1 MTPLALLTLAAFTSI
16 TPANAHVDLGA
27 TPGVDARKAYAA
39 ELAGDAAGRTSLL
52 ADEGS
57 SGFVKGK
64 FTLSDGGPNTLMIG
78 GFIQS
83 RYQANFRDTASSDS
97 DYTGGF
103 QINRARLKFNG
114 SVWDKAFTYNIL
126 TELVSSSGSATLLDA
141 EAKYTFENKVYVR
154 AGQFK
159 PMFNREELISDVYQL
174 TAERSTTNSV
184 FSLTRTQGA
193 GVGWSGSQFRAA
205 ADIHDGGK
213 ALNTEFDSS
222 KEADFAITARAD
234 WMYAGDNFK
243 RYDDFT
249 SWRGASY
256 TGMIGAALDWET
268 FGDTGGGAADKEVL
282 GATIDASMEG
292 DGWNAFAAF
301 IYRNTSPDAGE
312 DVTDYGLLAQAGV
325 FVTDQTELFARYD
338 GIFPDDASGPDN
350 FNVVTAGS
358 NYYLSPQSHAA
369 KLTGDVVWYL
379 DAESESAL
387 VPTSTNLN
395 LLPDTEGDQVAVR
408 LQLIVL
414 F

>member
-1 MTPLALLTLAAFTSI
+1 MTPVALLTLAALASL
-16 TPANAHVDLGA
+16 TPAEARVDLAPVADG
-27 TPGVDARKAYAA
+27 GQAYAA

-52 ADEGS
+52 ADGGS

-64 FTLSDGGPNTLMIG
+64 FTLSDGGANTLMIG

-83 RYQANFRDTASSDS
+83 RYQANFRDTGNSDS

-103 QINRARLKFNG
+103 QVNRARLRFNG

-126 TELVSSSGSATLLDA
+126 TELASSSGTATLLDA
-141 EAKYTFENKVYVR
+141 EARYTFENNVYVR

-159 PMFNREELISDVYQL
+159 PMFNREELVGDIHQL
-174 TAERSTTNSV
+174 PVERSTTNSV
-184 FSLTRTQGA
+184 FSLTRSQGA

-222 KEADFAITARAD
+222 KEADVAITARAD

-243 RYDDFT
+243 RFDDFT
-249 SWRGASY
+249 SWRGSSY
-256 TGMIGAALDWET
+256 AGMIGAALDWET
-268 FGDTGGGAADKEVL
+268 FGDTGGGAADKEVF
-282 GATIDASMEG
+282 GATVDASMEG

-301 IYRNTSPDAGE
+301 IYRTTSPDAGS

-325 FVTDQTELFARYD
+325 FVTDQTEVFARYD
-338 GIFPDDASGPDN
+338 GIFPDDSSGPDN
-350 FNVVTAGS
+350 FNVATAGA

-369 KLTGDVVWYL
+369 KLTGDVVWYF
-379 DAESESAL
+379 DAEADSAL

-408 LQLIVL
+408 LQLLVL

>member
-1 MTPLALLTLAAFTSI
+1 MTPIALLTLAAMTSV
-16 TPANAHVDLGA
+16 TPSDARVDL
-27 TPGVDARKAYAA
+27 TPTADSRQAYAA
-39 ELAGDAAGRTSLL
+39 ELAGDASGRTSLL
-52 ADEGS
+52 ADGDS

-64 FTLSDGGPNTLMIG
+64 FTLSDGGANTLMIG

-83 RYQANFRDTASSDS
+83 RYQANFRDTGNSDS

-103 QINRARLKFNG
+103 QVNRARLKFNG

-126 TELVSSSGSATLLDA
+126 TELVSSTGSATLLDA
-141 EAKYTFENKVYVR
+141 EAKYTFENKVFVR

-159 PMFNREELISDVYQL
+159 PMFNREELVSDVYQL

-184 FSLTRTQGA
+184 FSLTRSQGA

-213 ALNTEFDSS
+213 ALNTDFDSS

-243 RYDDFT
+243 RFDDFT
-249 SWRGASY
+249 SWRGSSY
-256 TGMIGAALDWET
+256 TGMISAALDWET
-268 FGDTGGGAADKEVL
+268 FGDTGGGAADKEVF
-282 GATIDASMEG
+282 GATADTSLEG
-292 DGWNAFAAF
+292 DGWNAFLSF
-301 IYRNTSPDAGE
+301 IYRNTSPDAGS
-312 DVTDYGLLAQAGV
+312 DVSDYGLLAQAGV
-325 FVTDQTELFARYD
+325 FVTDQTEVFARYD
-338 GIFPDDASGPDN
+338 GIFPDDSSGPDN
-350 FNVVTAGS
+350 FNVATAGA

-369 KLTGDVVWYL
+369 KLTGDVVWYF
-379 DAESESAL
+379 DAEADSAL

-408 LQLIVL
+408 LQLLVL